1 MRVNYSWIQSVNKR
15 SCSLINFEE
24 VFNYLNLM
32 SASEDLYFKFFD
44 TIKMHARV
52 YNMIIKFL
60 AATNIYLI
68 V

>member
-1 MRVNYSWIQSVNKR
+1 MNIR

-32 SASEDLYFKFFD
+32 SASEDLYFKLFD

-60 AATNIYLI
+60 AATNIYRI